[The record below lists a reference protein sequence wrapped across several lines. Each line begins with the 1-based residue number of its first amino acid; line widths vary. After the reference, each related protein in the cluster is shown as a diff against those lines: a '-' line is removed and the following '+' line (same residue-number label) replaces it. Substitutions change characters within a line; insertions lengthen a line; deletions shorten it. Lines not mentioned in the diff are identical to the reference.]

1 MWEIIRIEMVLPP
14 LPNCLSASSFIPGCF
29 KHNLLMAH
37 SCLPAHFLGQ
47 LPLDRMNAC
56 HLLEWL
62 PTSLHHCLQPM
73 TDWLVNTGYDRTTAY
88 VSREQLCGAFMFLC
102 TPTPA
107 TPSSTLVWQIPCT
120 GDPGGLPSMGLHRV
134 GHDWSDLAAVVAAA
148 PPPWEIQPPEV
159 LFTSF
164 HFPLLL
170 HTPLRDSSWRALPQ

>member
-29 KHNLLMAH
+29 KHGLLMAH

-47 LPLDRMNAC
+47 LPSDAC

-88 VSREQLCGAFMFLC
+88 VSREQLCGAFLFLC
-102 TPTPA
+102 TPTLA
-107 TPSSTLVWQIPCT
+107 NPSSALAWQIPCT
-120 GDPGGLPSMGLHRV
+120 GESGGLPSLGSHRV
-134 GHDWSDLAAVVAAA
+134 GHDWSDLAVVLNPGCRLE
-148 PPPWEIQPPEV
+148 PPGGNLQGCVRPEARESDYMSLFLEENV
-159 LFTSF
+159 L
-164 HFPLLL
+164 
-170 HTPLRDSSWRALPQ
+170 